1 MKKEKMS
8 KSDATVSWPRCG
20 AETRSQSGCR
30 PMLLQERR
38 HSYENSECK
47 SPFTWHFHFEALVP
61 FPAGFPAAAAA
72 TRPTQAIRQSG
83 PKAGDSSVFVSGTA
97 QATALRKR
105 SKMRREVRSGH
116 LGWTVSAALGM
127 FSPPPLPA
135 SQPQGAA
142 LLSQVGYLQAF

>member
-30 PMLLQERR
+30 PVLLQERGPVC
-38 HSYENSECK
+38 ENSECK
-47 SPFTWHFHFEALVP
+47 SPLTWHFHFEALVP
-61 FPAGFPAAAAA
+61 FPAGFPAAAAS
-72 TRPTQAIRQSG
+72 TRPTQAIQQSG

-97 QATALRKR
+97 QTTALRKR

-127 FSPPPLPA
+127 FSPPLLPA

-142 LLSQVGYLQAF
+142 LFSQVGYLQAF